1 MDRQVEQPSPVMRQ
15 EETPLGTV
23 VVEGPASPGHLTG
36 LSMNDC
42 LTNFRPPERQKQAL
56 IEIAGLDPG
65 MVFIARNGEEIV
77 GYVTFH
83 EPDSFTRWI
92 KHPRVVELGGI
103 EVSREWRQA
112 HVGGKLIVAAFSFPA
127 LEDYIVITTEYCW
140 HWDLRGTNMEM
151 WEYRK
156 MLTNLFGKAGMVMKP
171 TDDPDIN
178 EHPANVLMARIGA
191 NVSASDALIFEEM
204 LFDEKRFY

>member
-1 MDRQVEQPSPVMRQ
+1 MDCQVEQASPVTRR
-15 EETPLGTV
+15 EETPYGTV
-23 VVEGPASPGHLTG
+23 VVEGPVSPGRLAG
-36 LSMNDC
+36 FSMNAL
-42 LTNFRPPERQKQAL
+42 LTNFRPPDRQKQAL

-65 MVFIARNGEEIV
+65 MVFVARSGSEII

-83 EPDSFTRWI
+83 RPDGCTRWI
-92 KHPRVVELGGI
+92 RHPHALELGGI
-103 EVSREWRQA
+103 EVSPEWRHA
-112 HVGGKLIVAAFSFPA
+112 HLGGKLIVAAFSFPA

-140 HWDLRGTNMEM
+140 HWDLRGTNLEM

-156 MLTNLFGKAGMVMKP
+156 MLTKLFGKAGMEMKP

-178 EHPANVLMARIGA
+178 EHPANVLMARVGA
-191 NVSASDALIFEEM
+191 NVSACDALVFEEM